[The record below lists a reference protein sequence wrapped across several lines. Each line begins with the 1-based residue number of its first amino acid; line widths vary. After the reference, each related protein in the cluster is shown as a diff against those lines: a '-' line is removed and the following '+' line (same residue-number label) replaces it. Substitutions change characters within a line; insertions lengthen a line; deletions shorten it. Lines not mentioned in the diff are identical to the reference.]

1 MALMA
6 MALLVICMA
15 ARQTGMPRTL
25 VPGTSVRPGSRNQ
38 RAGHS
43 ACDVT
48 EIVWFREPRRT
59 LVPGTGGGGLG
70 GPFNNYSRFLS
81 IVDDYE
87 HLLAIIDDY
96 QRLLAIVS

>member
-1 MALMA
+1 MAAMA
-6 MALLVICMA
+6 MALHVICMA

-38 RAGHS
+38 RAGHP

-70 GPFNNYSRFLS
+70 GPFKS
-81 IVDDYE
+81 IETRVDDYE
-87 HLLAIIDDY
+87 HLLAMVDDY
-96 QRLLAIVS
+96 QRLLAIGS

>member
-1 MALMA
+1 MAMALMA

-38 RAGHS
+38 RAGDS

-70 GPFNNYSRFLS
+70 DHSNPSKHELTIMSTY
-81 IVDDYE
+81 
-87 HLLAIIDDY
+87 
-96 QRLLAIVS
+96 